1 MGRHVMR
8 EIDEGGVGIDGED
21 RTFHAR
27 HEPVSIAEIG
37 QQRDETQKDAA
48 RYSSSKRISTTS
60 YSTILAG
67 VLTSTKSPT
76 RFPINALPTG
86 D

>member
-1 MGRHVMR
+1 MG
-8 EIDEGGVGIDGED
+8 EIDDTSFWANRED
-21 RTFHAR
+21 HPFHAR
-27 HEPVSIAEIG
+27 HERVPITEIG
-37 QQRDETQKDAA
+37 QQRDEPQ
-48 RYSSSKRISTTS
+48 RVRHYSSSKRISITS
-60 YSTILAG
+60 YSTILTG